1 MLIHLSF
8 PNLRLPLVSVV
19 CLLAVPTVGC
29 RFFDHQGGSE
39 FGLSGLADPAQ
50 PAPPLGVG
58 AVPNPL
64 VVPVP
69 EPEFFWNQLV
79 DTIDDYFD
87 IRIERRVHVIGG
99 VITEGRVETH
109 YQPAAT
115 LLEPWRWDSTPGYE
129 KLHATT
135 QSLRRRALVRV
146 IPAGGRYSVHVVVE
160 KELEDVDRPA
170 HSMPGFAIPR
180 HDGSLGR
187 AENRIDDGPRTLGWI
202 PLGRDVTLE
211 NEILSELYARLF
223 NSRQPEGLGR
233 QFLR

>member
-1 MLIHLSF
+1 MPTHLGF
-8 PNLRLPLVSVV
+8 PNPRLPLIGVV
-19 CLLAVPTVGC
+19 CLLAVLSGC
-29 RFFDHQGGSE
+29 RFFDRQDFAE
-39 FGLSGLADPAQ
+39 LGLSGLADPAQ
-50 PAPPLGVG
+50 PAPPLDAG
-58 AVPNPL
+58 AAPNPL
-64 VVPVP
+64 VVPVS

-87 IRIERRVHVIGG
+87 IRIERRVQVIGG

-146 IPAGGRYSVHVVVE
+146 IPSGGRYAVHVIVE

-170 HSMPGFAIPR
+170 HDMPGSAIPR
-180 HDGSLGR
+180 HDGSLR
-187 AENRIDDGPRTLGWI
+187 RVKDRYVDGPVTLGWI

-211 NEILSELYARLF
+211 NEILGELYARLF
-223 NSRQPEGLGR
+223 NSRPGGGS
-233 QFLR
+233 QFVR

>member
-1 MLIHLSF
+1 MARHLGF
-8 PNLRLPLVSVV
+8 PDLRLPSVSVV
-19 CLLAVPTVGC
+19 CLLAVLLVGC
-29 RFFDHQGGSE
+29 RFFDRQDFSE
-39 FGLSGLADPAQ
+39 LGLSGLADPAQ
-50 PAPPLGVG
+50 PAPPLGIG

-69 EPEFFWNQLV
+69 EPEFFWSQLV

-99 VITEGRVETH
+99 VITEGRVVTH

-146 IPAGGRYSVHVVVE
+146 IPAGARYSVHVIVE

-170 HSMPGFAIPR
+170 HDMPGSAIPR
-180 HDGSLGR
+180 HDGSLMR
-187 AENRIDDGPRTLGWI
+187 TKKRDDDGPRTLGWI
-202 PLGRDVTLE
+202 PLGRDVALE
-211 NEILSELYARLF
+211 NEILGELYARLF
-223 NSRQPEGLGR
+223 NSQQRG
-233 QFLR
+233 